1 MVDTFK
7 QPNIKGAILAGGR
20 ASRMGGIPKGMLVDE
35 SGQPIIVH
43 LINQMRLA
51 GIEDIVIAAND
62 PTPYRDL
69 GFQTIPDLQQGT
81 GPIAGIAEVLKH
93 YQDKCDGTMFM
104 PCDVPNMTAR
114 ELITLREAFLRST
127 ENIVF
132 AETDDFF
139 WHPLCAVVHNDMA
152 TQITLAIDHGQRKV
166 QDLWRQLGAKSVKFA
181 EAEAFMNMNS
191 FSDVNRW
198 RGNTS
203 EKTLCRSYII

>member
-1 MVDTFK
+1 MA
-7 QPNIKGAILAGGR
+7 QQHEQINIKGAILAGGK
-20 ASRMGGIPKGMLVDE
+20 ASRMGGISKGMLVDE

-62 PTPYRDL
+62 PAPYRDL
-69 GFQTIPDLQQGT
+69 GVQTIPDLKQGT

-93 YQDKCDGTMFM
+93 YRDQCDGTMFI

-114 ELITLREAFLRST
+114 ELITLREAFVHST

-152 TQITLAIDHGQRKV
+152 TQITLAIVRGQRKV

-181 EAEAFMNMNS
+181 EAEAFMNINS
-191 FSDVNRW
+191 FSDVNCW
-198 RGNTS
+198 RGKTN
-203 EKTLCRSYII
+203 EKTVC